1 MLNRPNDQ
9 AFGDPAV
16 REPALDVEEAHV
28 DMANALR
35 ALAMDAVE
43 RAKSGHP
50 GMPMGMADVATAL
63 FTRFMKVDPSR
74 PNWADRDRFILSAG
88 HGSMLL
94 YAIHHL
100 IGYADMGI
108 DEIKRF
114 RQLGAVTAG
123 HPEYGHTFGVETTT
137 GPLGQGLTTAVGMAL
152 AERMMNARFGDE
164 IVDHHTYV
172 IAGDGCLMEGISHE
186 AIDLAGHL
194 KLGKLIVLWDDNGI
208 SIDGRTTL
216 STSTDQL
223 ARFRASGWDVASVDG
238 HAYHAVVDAIAEA
251 RRSDRPSLIACRTTI
266 GFGAPTKAGTEGA
279 HGAPLGATEIE
290 GARQRL
296 GWSHPPFEIPENVRA
311 AWLGVATRG
320 RAAREDWETRLAAS
334 GRRAEFEAR
343 IEGELPA
350 DFDEKLTAYKRELS
364 ETRPNVASR
373 KASEMVLGIINAA
386 TDLTL
391 GGSADLTHSNL
402 TLTKGLGSVAPGDYA
417 GRYVHYGIREHAMS
431 AVMNGLALHGGFI
444 PYGGTFLVFSDYA
457 RGGIRLSAL
466 MGQRVVYVFT
476 HDSIGLG
483 EDGPTHQPVEHLA
496 MLRATPNLHVF
507 RPADAVETLE
517 AWQLALHAEGTPSV
531 LALSRQ
537 NLPTFRT
544 EHTDENLTGY
554 GAYVARKPKRRRDV
568 TLLATGSEVEI
579 AFRAADMLALRD
591 VDAAVVSMPCWELFE
606 TQSADYRRQ
615 VLGTAPRVAVEAAA
629 RLGWDRWIGER
640 GRFVGM
646 NGFGASAPAPELY
659 QHFGIT
665 PAGVVDA
672 VCDILTCA

>member
-1 MLNRPNDQ
+1 MLTRNAPTSQRPPRDLPEVLH
-9 AFGDPAV
+9 D
-16 REPALDVEEAHV
+16 

-43 RAKSGHP
+43 QAKSGHP

-63 FTRFMKVDPSR
+63 FSRFVKIDPTRPD
-74 PNWADRDRFILSAG
+74 WYDRDRVVLSAG

-94 YAIHHL
+94 YAVNHL
-100 IGYADMGI
+100 LGYADMGT
-108 DEIKRF
+108 DQLRRF

-123 HPEYGHTFGVETTT
+123 HPEHGHTLGVETTT
-137 GPLGQGLTTAVGMAL
+137 GPLGQGLATAVGMAL
-152 AERMMNARFGDE
+152 AERMLNARFGDDL
-164 IVDHHTYV
+164 IDHYTYV

-194 KLGKLIVLWDDNGI
+194 KLGKLILLWDDNGI

-223 ARFRASGWDVASVDG
+223 ARFEAAGWDVMRVDG
-238 HAYHAVVDAIAEA
+238 HAYHAVTDAIAEA
-251 RRSDRPSLIACRTTI
+251 RGTERPTLIACRTTI

-279 HGAPLGATEIE
+279 HGAPLGPDEIA
-290 GARQRL
+290 GARARL
-296 GWSHPPFEIPENVRA
+296 GWSHPPFEVPDDVREAWAHTA
-311 AWLGVATRG
+311 ARG
-320 RAAREDWETRLAAS
+320 RTAREAWEKRLAAS
-334 GRRAEFEAR
+334 GRRAAFEAAM
-343 IEGELPA
+343 EGELPA
-350 DFDEKLTAYKRELS
+350 GFDEKLDAYKRELS
-364 ETRPNVASR
+364 QSAPKVATR
-373 KASEMVLGIINAA
+373 KASEMSLGVINAE
-386 TDLTL
+386 TELTV

-402 TLTKGLGSVAPGDYA
+402 TYTKGLVPVTPGNFA
-417 GRYVHYGIREHAMS
+417 GRYLHYGIREHAMA
-431 AVMNGLALHGGFI
+431 AVMNGLALHRGTI

-457 RGGIRLSAL
+457 RGAMRLSAL
-466 MGQRVVYVFT
+466 MGQRVVYVLT

-517 AWQLALHAEGTPSV
+517 AWQLALHAERTPSV

-544 EHTDENLTGY
+544 THSEENLTGY
-554 GAYVARKPKRRRDV
+554 GAYVARKPERRRDV
-568 TLLATGSEVEI
+568 TLLATGSEVEL
-579 AFRAADMLALRD
+579 AFKAADILALRG

-606 TQSADYRRQ
+606 KQSADYRRA

-629 RLGWDRWIGER
+629 RFGWDRWIGER

-646 NGFGASAPAPELY
+646 EGFGASAPAADLY
-659 QHFGIT
+659 RYFNIT
-665 PAGVVDA
+665 PEAVVA
-672 VCDILTCA
+672 AACDLITCA